1 LNSQPSDRGV
11 GGPTKLLRWEG
22 GGNANEARALDLD
35 QFCWWGDGQGG
46 GEAGDGVERG
56 EGHIYGMV
64 EWFIY
69 RYHVCEWREC

>member
-1 LNSQPSDRGV
+1 MNSQPSDRGV

-22 GGNANEARALDLD
+22 GGNANKARALDLD

-56 EGHIYGMV
+56 EGHGV
-64 EWFIY
+64 SVDGGGRPVGVRVSNF
-69 RYHVCEWREC
+69 